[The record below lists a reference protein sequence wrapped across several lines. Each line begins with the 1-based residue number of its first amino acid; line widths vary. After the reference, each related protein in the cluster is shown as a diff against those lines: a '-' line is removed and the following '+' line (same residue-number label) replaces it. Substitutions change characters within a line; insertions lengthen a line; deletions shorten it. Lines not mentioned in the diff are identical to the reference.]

1 MTDDIVVRNEP
12 RSMLALIAEAAAN
25 PTVDVAKMAQLLEMQ
40 ERMEQRQSV
49 AAFNEAFARLQPRLP
64 RVKKNGQVWYPIDK
78 NKPDGPSRRAFRYS
92 RWDDID
98 LAIRPLLNDEG
109 FSLSFDTAPHSGG
122 GYLIVGKLLH
132 SAGHEKTAS
141 FGPVPLDTSG
151 GKNNLQGAAS
161 SLSYGK
167 RHTASMLLNL
177 VFEDEDDDGAGGPI
191 NEAQSAHIRELLP
204 KANRTEAQLLRY
216 IKAESI
222 EQIPSKKYLEA
233 VSALKERIKP
243 NKGEQE

>member
-1 MTDDIVVRNEP
+1 
-12 RSMLALIAEAAAN
+12 
-25 PTVDVAKMAQLLEMQ
+25 
-40 ERMEQRQSV
+40 MEQRQSV

-64 RVKKNGQVWYPIDK
+64 RVKKNGEVWYPIDK

-92 RWDDID
+92 RWEDID

-109 FSLSFDTAPHSGG
+109 FSLSFDTAPYPGG

-177 VFEDEDDDGAGGPI
+177 VFEGDDDDGTGGPI
-191 NEAQSAHIRELLP
+191 DEAQAAYLRELLSKSSRTESQFLRYMRAEAFEQIAYKDYP
-204 KANRTEAQLLRY
+204 KAVGALL
-216 IKAESI
+216 
-222 EQIPSKKYLEA
+222 
-233 VSALKERIKP
+233 ERIKEG
-243 NKGEQE
+243 K